1 MRRFAV
7 PLAVLLCLVTSV
19 GFASAAPPVKPTP
32 GAAGIG
38 DPYFPDDGNGGYDV
52 QHTSRTSPRPTS

>member
-7 PLAVLLCLVTSV
+7 PLAVLLCLTSI

-32 GAAGIG
+32 GSSGIG
-38 DPYFPDDGNGGYDV
+38 DPYYPDDGNGG
-52 QHTSRTSPRPTS
+52 TGGGAGPGL